1 MLTKERQEKVIF
13 HVKYKNIF
21 LFLNIFKPVLVKYTD
36 SELVIQMLS
45 VQSFP
50 YSMGLFL

>member
-13 HVKYKNIF
+13 HVKYRNII
-21 LFLNIFKPVLVKYTD
+21 LFLNIFKPDLVKYTD

-45 VQSFP
+45 IQSFP